1 MRQKM
6 IILPKLNRSG
16 KQWFMYYSCLNP
28 KTGKMQRFR
37 HYDGFTGKSDQEKL
51 LHARQL
57 HELYSTR
64 LRSGWSPFT
73 DDVEVIYNDHMDYK
87 TIADMYGTRRAG
99 NNTIRVWISK
109 FLESIGQIV
118 SLATYQTY
126 QSKFRIFLLWLEKEK
141 MAGNDLVTL
150 DNKLICTFFNYIIN
164 DRKLSRISVQ
174 KYTQNLTALFE
185 YIKMNKL
192 IILNPVFDTPTC
204 NRINDQAPRPIQRA
218 DIDIFKVE
226 IQKDPE
232 LWLAVQFEFYCGMR
246 PGHEIIEMKIKEIDF
261 TAGTVRVTRRRAKT
275 RIERLVTIPR
285 QFLEYIRNLGL
296 QQCNKEFYVFG
307 PEGVPGP
314 DHIGKNKL
322 RYKFAAIR
330 KKLNMPYEYK
340 FYSWKHTGLVEADES
355 GIPSKDISRH
365 AGHSSLKS
373 TDFYFRN
380 KRTGVSKAIREN
392 YPDL

>member
-64 LRSGWSPFT
+64 PRSGWSPFT

-126 QSKFRIFLLWLEKEK
+126 QSKF
-141 MAGNDLVTL
+141 
-150 DNKLICTFFNYIIN
+150 
-164 DRKLSRISVQ
+164 
-174 KYTQNLTALFE
+174 
-185 YIKMNKL
+185 
-192 IILNPVFDTPTC
+192 
-204 NRINDQAPRPIQRA
+204 
-218 DIDIFKVE
+218 
-226 IQKDPE
+226 
-232 LWLAVQFEFYCGMR
+232 
-246 PGHEIIEMKIKEIDF
+246 
-261 TAGTVRVTRRRAKT
+261 
-275 RIERLVTIPR
+275 
-285 QFLEYIRNLGL
+285 
-296 QQCNKEFYVFG
+296 
-307 PEGVPGP
+307 
-314 DHIGKNKL
+314 
-322 RYKFAAIR
+322 
-330 KKLNMPYEYK
+330 
-340 FYSWKHTGLVEADES
+340 
-355 GIPSKDISRH
+355 
-365 AGHSSLKS
+365 
-373 TDFYFRN
+373 
-380 KRTGVSKAIREN
+380 
-392 YPDL
+392 